1 MRAADLVFSAAGA
14 AGIRYSFV
22 NPGTTEMPLVE
33 AFDRIKGVRP
43 VLCPFEGVATGAA
56 DGYAR
61 MAGVPGLTVL
71 HLGPGYAN
79 GMANLHNARRA
90 RSPVINIIG
99 EHTTAHRPFDPPLA
113 MPIEALAAA
122 LPGHVRTVLEGA
134 DAGTAFAECY
144 GAATRGLI
152 SHLVFAHDL
161 QSAEVEGDLS
171 VLSAAR
177 RETVPLETVAAV
189 ARTLNRAAKPALLLG
204 GQALGGEGLRLAGQV
219 GQACGADLF
228 HETFA
233 ARIERGA
240 GMPSPIRLPYFPESA
255 RDALKPYDVVVL
267 VGAPSPVGFFGYP
280 GVSGRLVEEAREN
293 TLCRPEADVG
303 RSLQDL
309 ADALGITPASPLCPV
324 PEYRLPDLPKGP
336 LTLETLGQAFAA
348 LQPEEAVVVDEGI
361 TSGFFY
367 HPLAANV
374 SPHTTLTITGGAIGC
389 GIPMS
394 IGAALACPDR
404 PVLTLQADGS
414 ALFTVQGLWTQA
426 RENLNIKTVICSNKS
441 YDILKL
447 EVARAGNTD
456 PGPMTRSLTDLSRP
470 DIGWT
475 EIARGFGVPALSV
488 RTAEAFVAALQTA
501 LKEPGPFLVEA
512 VLG

>member
-1 MRAADLVFSAAGA
+1 MRAADLVIRAAGA

-33 AFDRIKGVRP
+33 AFDRVQGVRP

-90 RSPVINIIG
+90 RSPVINLIG
-99 EHTTAHRPFDPPLA
+99 EHTTDHRAFDPPLA
-113 MPIEALAAA
+113 MPIEALASS
-122 LPGHVRTVLEGA
+122 LPGHVRTVLEAA

-161 QSAEVEGDLS
+161 QSLEVEGDLS

-177 RETVPLETVAAV
+177 RETVPHETVEAV
-189 ARTLNRAAKPALLLG
+189 ARSLTHAGKPALLLG
-204 GQALGGEGLRLAGQV
+204 GWVLSGEGLRLAGQV
-219 GQACGADLF
+219 AEACGAGLF

-240 GMPSPIRLPYFPESA
+240 GMPSPVRLPYFPESA
-255 RDALKPYDVVVL
+255 RDALKAYDVVVL

-280 GVSGRLVEEAREN
+280 GLSGRLVEDARER
-293 TLCRPEADVG
+293 TLCSPEADVG
-303 RSLQDL
+303 QALEAL
-309 ADALGITPASPLCPV
+309 ADTLGITPSSPLCPGSEHRV
-324 PEYRLPDLPKGP
+324 PDLPRGP

-348 LQPEEAVVVDEGI
+348 LQPEEAIVVDEGI

-367 HPLAANV
+367 HPLAAHV

-389 GIPMS
+389 GIPLS
-394 IGAALACPDR
+394 IGAALACPER

-426 RENLNIKTVICSNKS
+426 RENLNIKTVICSNRS

-447 EVARAGNTD
+447 EVARAGNTE
-456 PGPMTRSLTDLSRP
+456 PGPMTRNLTDLSRP

-475 EIARGFGVPALSV
+475 DIARGFGVPALSAQ
-488 RTAEAFVAALQTA
+488 TSEAFVTALQTA
-501 LKEPGPFLVEA
+501 LREPGPFLVEA